1 MSMSE
6 IKALLDSLQ
15 RQMDEIAAG
24 IPAPPRH
31 PLVNGSSTADSVGLW
46 SEREQDRFI
55 HRRLYF
61 LRNIEALDA
70 EHARESAL
78 HAGWLLDLD
87 RHKAAVEQ
95 QEAAWTATVAQYEAV
110 STTAA
115 LLAKRLPAPA
125 VEPAPEV
132 VPTAPAVD
140 TAADEDADDAMD
152 TSLSFTEQV
161 LSVFTRNVDSTKQW
175 TVREVAQAVAKS
187 NGLGKNVPPKFIKAV
202 DNALRRLLR
211 QDRLLSKKSFA
222 RGAVV
227 YSIH

>member
-31 PLVNGSSTADSVGLW
+31 PVVNGSSTADSAGLW
-46 SEREQDRFI
+46 SEREQYRFI
-55 HRRLYF
+55 DRRLDL
-61 LRNIEALDA
+61 LRQIEALDA

-78 HAGWLLDLD
+78 HAAWLGDLAA
-87 RHKAAVEQ
+87 HKAAVEQ
-95 QEAAWTATVAQYEAV
+95 QEAAWASTVAQYEAV

-115 LLAKRLPAPA
+115 LLAKRLPMPA
-125 VEPAPEV
+125 PAPEV
-132 VPTAPAVD
+132 VPTAPAVE

-161 LSVFTRNVDSTKQW
+161 LSVFTRNAASSKQW
-175 TVREVAQAVAKS
+175 AVREVAQAVAKS
-187 NGLGKNVPPKFIKAV
+187 NGLGNNVPPKLLKAV

-211 QDRLLSKKSFA
+211 QGQVKSKKSDA

>member
-6 IKALLDSLQ
+6 IKVLLDSLQ
-15 RQMDEIAAG
+15 QQMDEIAAG

-31 PLVNGSSTADSVGLW
+31 PVVNGSSTADNVGLW
-46 SEREQDRFI
+46 SEREQYRYID
-55 HRRLYF
+55 RRLDL
-61 LRNIEALDA
+61 LRQIEALDA

-78 HAGWLLDLD
+78 HAAWLGDLAA
-87 RHKAAVEQ
+87 HKAAVEQ
-95 QEAAWTATVAQYEAV
+95 QEAAWGSAVAQYEAV

-115 LLAKRLPAPA
+115 LLAKRLPMPA
-125 VEPAPEV
+125 PAPEV

-140 TAADEDADDAMD
+140 VAADEDEDAMD
-152 TSLSFTEQV
+152 TSLSLTEQV

-175 TVREVAQAVAKS
+175 TTREVAAAYAKS
-187 NGLGKNVPPKFIKAV
+187 IGLGNTVHPRLLKQVENT
-202 DNALRRLLR
+202 LRRLVK
-211 QDRLLSKKSFA
+211 QDRLLSKKSVA